1 MFQKALFN
9 AVGQIH
15 QHTHNEQ
22 KSFHLTGEGTL
33 LSDKMYSSWCA
44 LGLSMKWIY
53 PLTAWF
59 IHDWSSLHLR
69 QKETQTSFCRS
80 NFNPPCDHL
89 TMLKKNTEQLI
100 CTLRSKK
107 QKKTKKASLVGF
119 VCCSTSLME
128 SNLQH

>member
-53 PLTAWF
+53 PR
-59 IHDWSSLHLR
+59 DSLVHPRLEQPAPKTKR
-69 QKETQTSFCRS
+69 DS
-80 NFNPPCDHL
+80 NVL
-89 TMLKKNTEQLI
+89 LQEQFQS
-100 CTLRSKK
+100 TLRSSYHVKEK
-107 QKKTKKASLVGF
+107 YRTTNLSTKEQKTKTKKASPVGF

-128 SNLQH
+128 SN